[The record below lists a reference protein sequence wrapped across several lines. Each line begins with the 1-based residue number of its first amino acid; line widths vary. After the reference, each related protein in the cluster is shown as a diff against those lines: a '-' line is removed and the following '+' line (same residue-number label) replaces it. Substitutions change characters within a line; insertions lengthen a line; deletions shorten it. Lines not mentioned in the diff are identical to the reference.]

1 MISIK
6 YRINKDLAYTE
17 HHYSSHNST
26 RHPLPIL
33 LPLPVQ
39 HLPPR
44 TAGTHQVSEV
54 PLRLLK
60 LRLLHPLVHE
70 QVQIGFPKMSTLV
83 KTSYMTIQVLRI
95 GFPFQHRSELVTH
108 PLYQGLDGGI
118 VAHEGG
124 GHLEPGG
131 GDVADRRLDVVW
143 DPLRKG
149 GAVLVLHLLMIMM
162 IMKTMIMTTT
172 MMIVMMMIQS
182 TSSILSSTSLMDILP
197 RNTTA
202 TVRYLTSDRKNN
214 RILVIIDVSLLKPTI
229 NCMKNGV
236 P

>member
-1 MISIK
+1 
-6 YRINKDLAYTE
+6 
-17 HHYSSHNST
+17 
-26 RHPLPIL
+26 
-33 LPLPVQ
+33 
-39 HLPPR
+39 
-44 TAGTHQVSEV
+44 
-54 PLRLLK
+54 
-60 LRLLHPLVHE
+60 
-70 QVQIGFPKMSTLV
+70 
-83 KTSYMTIQVLRI
+83 MTIQVLRI
-95 GFPFQHRSELVTH
+95 GFPFQHHSELVAH
-108 PLYQGLDGGI
+108 PLYQGLDGGV

-162 IMKTMIMTTT
+162 IMTTT
-172 MMIVMMMIQS
+172 MMIMMMMMIQS
-182 TSSILSSTSLMDILP
+182 TSSILSSTSLVEILP

-229 NCMKNGV
+229 NCLKNGV